1 MMTARRTSTL
11 LLAVAG
17 LWVTTACTSKPDMP
31 KATGPSEL
39 GLSLQVL
46 ASPDVLNTDGLS
58 TSQITVTAR
67 GPNSEPKPG
76 IPLRADIRVA
86 GAIVDLGSLSSKST
100 TTGPDGRAT
109 IVYTAPPGGLAGNA
123 DLDNIVQVGFTPL
136 TGDYANA
143 VERAVSI
150 RLVPLGTIVFPGQP
164 IANFTWRPTEAYEK
178 EEVTLDAGLSKDCP
192 LTATAPTDCFDSP
205 TLQYEWNMDDRNIIL
220 TGRVIKYQ
228 FPQRGDYF
236 VKLTVTNA
244 LGNKVSVTKQID
256 VLARQQQ

>member
-1 MMTARRTSTL
+1 MTTARRTPYL
-11 LLAVAG
+11 LLALAG
-17 LWVTTACTSKPDMP
+17 VWATAACTSEPDIP

-67 GPNSEPKPG
+67 GPNSEPKAG
-76 IPLRADIRVA
+76 VPLRADIRVG

-100 TTGPDGRAT
+100 TTGSDGRAT

-123 DLDNIVQVGFTPL
+123 DGGNVVQVGFTPL
-136 TGDYANA
+136 SGDYANA

-150 RLVPLGTIVFPGQP
+150 RLVPLGSIVFPGQP
-164 IANFTWRPTEAYEK
+164 AANFTWRPTQPFAMD
-178 EEVTLDAGLSKDCP
+178 EVTLDAGQSKDCP
-192 LTATAPTDCFDSP
+192 LTAAAPTDCFDSP

-220 TGRVIKYQ
+220 AGRVIKYQ

-256 VLARQQQ
+256 VLARP